1 MPQACFALVALLP
14 VSSLLLQEI
23 QHDPA
28 PPAAAH
34 AALSTPPQ
42 AHHQVGF
49 VASGRPAF
57 FNRLECSVRLMLHAF
72 LWLFVSSIAAAA
84 AALATHTTSFV
95 Y

>member
-1 MPQACFALVALLP
+1 MPLACFALVALSP
-14 VSSLLLQEI
+14 GSSLQLQEI
-23 QHDPA
+23 QHDPT

-57 FNRLECSVRLMLHAF
+57 FNRLERSVRLMFHTF
-72 LWLFVSSIAAAA
+72 LWLFVSSIAATAA
-84 AALATHTTSFV
+84 AVVTHI
-95 Y
+95 